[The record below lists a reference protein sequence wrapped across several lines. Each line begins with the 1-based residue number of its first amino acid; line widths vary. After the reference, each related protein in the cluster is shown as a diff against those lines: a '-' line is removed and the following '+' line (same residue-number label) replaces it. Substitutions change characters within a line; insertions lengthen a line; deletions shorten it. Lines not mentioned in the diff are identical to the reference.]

1 MHGISL
7 SVSVEATVYC
17 ALAPKSNHLYEA
29 FGKARED
36 AKAHGDLEVPIYL
49 RNAPTKLME
58 DMGYKKG
65 YRYAHDYEGAYAAGE
80 SFFPEELTGTVYYHP
95 SDRGAEVTY
104 TKKIEYLRQRDA
116 AEPDKR
122 YPDGY
127 IGKKVSH
134 S

>member
-1 MHGISL
+1 
-7 SVSVEATVYC
+7 
-17 ALAPKSNHLYEA
+17 
-29 FGKARED
+29 
-36 AKAHGDLEVPIYL
+36 
-49 RNAPTKLME
+49 ME

-65 YRYAHDYEGAYAAGE
+65 YRYAHDFEGAYAAGE

-116 AEPDKR
+116 AEQDKR
-122 YPDGY
+122 YPAGF